1 MLTAYRS
8 IRRFKMDD
16 IYIVIDDEPET
27 YGEINAEEELCFE
40 EE

>member
-1 MLTAYRS
+1 
-8 IRRFKMDD
+8 MDD

-27 YGEINAEEELCFE
+27 YGHINAEEELYFE